1 MTSKAAGIDGG
12 KIGVILEGFDLG
24 QNASGFFNAKNGRE
38 SSLILGSEDSENVPV
53 SLEDVFVEEAD
64 SAIVPPRRDM
74 VLGDQ

>member
-1 MTSKAAGIDGG
+1 MESQAAGIDGG

-24 QNASGFFNAKNGRE
+24 KNASDFFTAQNGRKA
-38 SSLILGSEDSENVPV
+38 SFGLGSEDSENVPV
-53 SLEDVFVEEAD
+53 SLEDVFVEEAN